1 MNGISEILGAF
12 GISTD
17 IAQALFQAESD
28 PTSENIQK
36 VVDAYA
42 SHGMVVPGQVMAQ
55 LLAANERQYPNDT
68 YASRG
73 IGWLVAGAAALA
85 LFLRGRR

>member
-1 MNGISEILGAF
+1 MSAVSDILGAF
-12 GISTD
+12 GLSAD
-17 IAQALFQAESD
+17 IAEALFTAESD
-28 PTSENIQK
+28 PTSDNIQK

-42 SHGMVVPGQVMAQ
+42 RHGMVVPGQVMTQ

-73 IGWLVAGAAALA
+73 IGWLAAIAAGIIL
-85 LFLRGRR
+85 LWKRR